1 MAAADQIKRLIKF
14 YGEGD
19 EDRFFASAMQIAAS
33 EARQGHANFAQEL
46 KELIEKARKERSSA
60 QFEKGKVIPFSKSKN
75 EIRELVDVVNS
86 NLHLTDMTL
95 TESLRDSLSKFIH
108 EQKHWEVLN
117 QYNLKPKRKLLFYGP
132 PGCGKTMTAHALAGE
147 LGIPAFIV
155 RLDGI
160 ISKYMGESIAKLRL
174 IFDTMVDHRGV
185 YLFDEFD
192 SIGAHRNQGQDVGE
206 IKRVLNSFLV
216 NIENN
221 RSNSVIIAA
230 TNLPKS
236 LDNALFRRFD
246 EIIQF
251 PLPNGKEIIQTIEN
265 RLSGFT
271 LDKNLDNTSILE
283 EAEGLN
289 FSELVNASEE
299 AIKEMI
305 LSQRN
310 SIKYLDLITA
320 LRKRK
325 ESHANRLQ

>member
-33 EARQGHANFAQEL
+33 EARQGHSNFANEL
-46 KELIEKARKERSSA
+46 KELIEKARKGRSLT
-60 QFEKGKVIPFSKSKN
+60 QFNKGKVIPFSKSKN
-75 EIRELVDVVNS
+75 EIRELVDVINS
-86 NLHLTDMTL
+86 DLHLTDMSL
-95 TESLRDSLSKFIH
+95 SESLRDMLSKFVH
-108 EQKHWEVLN
+108 EQKHWEVLS
-117 QYNLKPKRKLLFYGP
+117 QYNLKPKRKLLLHGP

-160 ISKYMGESIAKLRL
+160 ISKFMGESIAKLRL

-192 SIGAHRNQGQDVGE
+192 SIGAQRNQGQDVGE

-216 NIENN
+216 NIENDQ
-221 RSNSVIIAA
+221 SNSVIIAA

-236 LDNALFRRFD
+236 LDSALFRRFD

-251 PLPNGKEIIQTIEN
+251 PLPGEKEIRQTIEN
-265 RLSGFT
+265 RLSGFI
-271 LDKNLDNTSILE
+271 LDKDFSFSTIIK

-289 FSELVNASEE
+289 FSELVSAAEE
-299 AIKEMI
+299 AIKGMI

-310 SIKYLDLITA
+310 EIYFLDLIAA

-325 ESHANRLQ
+325 NSDVNRIQ